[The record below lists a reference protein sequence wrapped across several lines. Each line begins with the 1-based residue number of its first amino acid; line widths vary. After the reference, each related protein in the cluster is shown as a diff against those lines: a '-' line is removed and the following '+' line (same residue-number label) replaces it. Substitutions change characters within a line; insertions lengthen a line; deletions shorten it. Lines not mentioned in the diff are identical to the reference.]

1 MSSESSEVLLAV
13 TGVLRDFGG
22 TRALDGVSLE
32 LRRGEIL
39 GLVGPNGSGKT
50 TLINVISGVDR
61 PDAGRVLLRGRP
73 VQGLPSHRLARL
85 GVNRTFQVPKPFRE
99 MSVRDNVRVASTFGG
114 GGRIDPDDVLVRTGL
129 GALAE
134 REAGS
139 LNTSQQKQLDLA
151 RALATGPALLL
162 VDEIGAGLNPEELG
176 AMAERLLRLRDEGI
190 ALLVV
195 EHLLDFLNRITSRV
209 IVLSAGREI
218 FEGSL
223 VEASRDSTVVAA
235 FIGG

>member
-114 GGRIDPDDVLVRTGL
+114 GGRIHPDDVLVRTGL